1 MGCFATG
8 YYDQIKDYLHPHLHD
23 FIHYYRRGDLFD
35 LPLYHS
41 CDKKTKKME
50 PENWLAMIRAINA
63 LFRLITFIGKKPKVN
78 TKHKRRE
85 FTGQDTWHGPT
96 EGICSKTKVTLFII
110 INLKSLN
117 IYLKHLV
124 MTITICKQ

>member
-1 MGCFATG
+1 
-8 YYDQIKDYLHPHLHD
+8 
-23 FIHYYRRGDLFD
+23 
-35 LPLYHS
+35 
-41 CDKKTKKME
+41 ME
-50 PENWLAMIRAINA
+50 PENLLAMITAINA
-63 LFRLITFIGKKPKVN
+63 LFWLITFIEKKTKIN

-96 EGICSKTKVTLFII
+96 EGIYSKTKVTLFII

-117 IYLKHLV
+117 ICLKHQCA